1 MSKQLKLTTVGH
13 NHMLFLTI
21 AQLDLLKDALD
32 AHELNLLAKVSSVM
46 TEDTTEEELESIA
59 EAREELKLVPK
70 LVLQLI
76 NA

>member
-1 MSKQLKLTTVGH
+1 MD
-13 NHMLFLTI
+13 MLFLTI